1 MNDSNQGPLKAL
13 SKGAFAAGLLT
24 ATLATTATVQAAE
37 PPAELRYDFI
47 EIGATFGEVDDTDFS
62 GIGVAGSWGF
72 HPNIALFGSLGT
84 GEIDGFGDIDTKEL
98 TFGINPHF
106 ALTESIDL
114 VIPIALEYA
123 DFDTAF
129 GGDDDTG
136 YSIGVGARFLPT
148 PAWEFGIGI
157 QHIDIFDSTDQN
169 VIGSARWHINQLFS
183 VGLGGSFGDDVSSAL
198 LDVRFSF

>member
-1 MNDSNQGPLKAL
+1 MYKVTRSPFVAL
-13 SKGAFAAGLLT
+13 SKGAFAAALLS
-24 ATLATTATVQAAE
+24 ATLAATTVQAAP

-47 EIGATFGEVDDTDFS
+47 DIGANFGEVDDTDFS

-84 GEIDGFGDIDTKEL
+84 GEIDAFGDVDTKEL
-98 TFGINPHF
+98 TIGINPHF
-106 ALTESIDL
+106 ALTERIDL

-148 PAWEFGIGI
+148 PAWEFGLGI
-157 QHIDIFDSTDQN
+157 QHVDIFSSTDQN
-169 VIGSARWHINQLFS
+169 LFGSARWHINQLFS
-183 VGLGGSFGDDVSSAL
+183 LGLGGSFGDDVSSAQ